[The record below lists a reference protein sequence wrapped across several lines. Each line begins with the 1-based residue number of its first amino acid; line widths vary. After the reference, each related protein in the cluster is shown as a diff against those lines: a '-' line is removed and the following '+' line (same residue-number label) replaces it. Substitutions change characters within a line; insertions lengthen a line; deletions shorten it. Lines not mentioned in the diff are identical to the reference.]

1 MNTEMLVQINQYE
14 EWFIEH
20 QVSNKELYLIAFF
33 IVAALL
39 IVIFAKRYNIPIVV
53 GYVFL
58 GILLSIEVINAI
70 PFLKLEYKVWY
81 AYIIN
86 SFEYITTL
94 ALGFIAFTIGS
105 ELSLKLFKKLGK
117 SITYIV
123 LIQGLGAFF
132 MVFIGVLLIGYQ
144 LYIALLLG
152 AIASATAPAATVM
165 VIREYNAEGPVTS
178 MIMAVVGLD
187 DALALILFSIVSP
200 IAYNQYRGGA
210 SLSLNHMII
219 VPLVEV
225 VGSII
230 AGILIG
236 YVSVKL
242 QEKYEDKTKKVLTL
256 IATLVSGLAV
266 ATLFNLS
273 PLITNMAVGFAY
285 RNFAAKNLY
294 IADYVDTLTIPLYAM
309 FFILAGTEIRFSAID
324 LPFISIA
331 AVYTITRVI
340 GKIGGSALGGILS
353 NSSENIK
360 KYVGLGL
367 LPQSGVAIA
376 LAYTV
381 QQQFTQAN
389 IGQLI
394 FNILLFTAAL
404 TEIFGSFATKYA
416 LTKSDE
422 INKSGS
428 A

>member
-1 MNTEMLVQINQYE
+1 MDTEMINQIYQYE
-14 EWFIEH
+14 EWFTNH
-20 QVSNKELYLIAFF
+20 QVSEKELYLIGFF

-86 SFEYITTL
+86 SFEYVTTL

-123 LIQGLGAFF
+123 IIQGLGAFF
-132 MVFIGVLLIGYQ
+132 MVFIGVLLIGYE
-144 LYIALLLG
+144 LYLALLLG

-165 VIREYNAEGPVTS
+165 VIKEFNAKGPVTS

-187 DALALILFSIVSP
+187 DALALILFSLVSP
-200 IAYNQYRGGA
+200 IAYNQYSGGA
-210 SLSLNHMII
+210 SLNFYHMIV
-219 VPLVEV
+219 VPSLEV
-225 VGSII
+225 IGSI
-230 AGILIG
+230 AVGVALG

-256 IATLVSGLAV
+256 IATLVSGLAL
-266 ATLFNLS
+266 ATMFNLS
-273 PLITNMAVGFAY
+273 PLITNMAIGFSY
-285 RNFAAKNLY
+285 RNFATKNLNV
-294 IADYVDTLTIPLYAM
+294 ADYIDTLTIPLYAM

-324 LPFISIA
+324 APFILLA

-340 GKIGGSALGGILS
+340 GKIGGASLGGVLS
-353 NSSENIK
+353 NASENIK

-381 QQQFTQAN
+381 QQQFSQAN
-389 IGQLI
+389 IGQLV

-416 LTKSDE
+416 LTKSNE
-422 INKSGS
+422 INKSNNI
-428 A
+428 

>member
-1 MNTEMLVQINQYE
+1 MDTEMLSQIYKYE
-14 EWFIEH
+14 EWFMEH
-20 QVSNKELYLIAFF
+20 QVSDKELYLIAFF
-33 IVAALL
+33 VLAALL

-132 MVFIGVLLIGYQ
+132 MVFIGVLLIGYD

-187 DALALILFSIVSP
+187 DALALILFSIVNP
-200 IAYNQYRGGA
+200 IAYNQYSGGT
-210 SLSLNHMII
+210 SLSINHMIL

-230 AGILIG
+230 TGILIG

-256 IATLVSGLAV
+256 IATLVSGLAA
-266 ATLFNLS
+266 ATLLNLS
-273 PLITNMAVGFAY
+273 PLITNMAIGFAY
-285 RNFAAKNLY
+285 RNFASKNLN
-294 IADYVDTLTIPLYAM
+294 IADYVETLTIPLYAM
-309 FFILAGTEIRFSAID
+309 FFILAGTEIRFSGID
-324 LPFISIA
+324 IPFILLAS
-331 AVYTITRVI
+331 VYTATRVV
-340 GKIGGSALGGILS
+340 GKIGGASLGGILS
-353 NSSENIK
+353 NASENIK

-381 QQQFTQAN
+381 QQEFTQAN

-416 LTKSDE
+416 LVKSDE
-422 INKSGS
+422 INKSES

>member
-1 MNTEMLVQINQYE
+1 MDSEMLAKIYQYE
-14 EWFIEH
+14 EWFMEH
-20 QVSNKELYLIAFF
+20 QISEKELYLIAFF
-33 IVAALL
+33 IVTALL
-39 IVIFAKRYNIPIVV
+39 IVIFSKKYNIPIVV

-86 SFEYITTL
+86 SFEYVTTL

-132 MVFIGVLLIGYQ
+132 MVFIGVLLIGYK

-165 VIREYNAEGPVTS
+165 VIQEYNAKGPVTS

-187 DALALILFSIVSP
+187 DALALILFSIVNP
-200 IAYNQYRGGA
+200 IAYNQYSGGA
-210 SLSLNHMII
+210 SLSISHMVFVPII
-219 VPLVEV
+219 EV
-225 VGSII
+225 VGSIVV
-230 AGILIG
+230 GIVIG

-242 QEKYEDKTKKVLTL
+242 QERYEDKTKKVLTL
-256 IATLVSGLAV
+256 IATIVSGLAI
-266 ATLFNLS
+266 ATLFDLS
-273 PLITNMAVGFAY
+273 PLITNMTIGFSY
-285 RNFAAKNLY
+285 RNFASKNLN
-294 IADYVDTLTIPLYAM
+294 IADYMETITIPLYAM

-324 LPFISIA
+324 SPFVLLA
-331 AVYTITRVI
+331 FVYTLTRVI
-340 GKIGGSALGGILS
+340 GKIGGASLGGILS
-353 NSSENIK
+353 NASENIK

-376 LAYTV
+376 LAYSV
-381 QQQFTQAN
+381 QQEFAQAN

-416 LTKSDE
+416 LEKSNE
-422 INKSGS
+422 INKSE
-428 A
+428 AV